1 MICPPCRD
9 CSDRRLAL
17 FEHVF
22 DTCRVTVFAD
32 PPPWWDEAPEPEPDC
47 GFGDWRWAEHAFPD
61 DDLPDPDDRF
71 LDLDVPA
78 DTDPRDDGEGSGWAV
93 PGLGADHGGREGL
106 SRASVAALHEAAASW
121 EALRLA
127 QARCYRALSGLH
139 AGDAVAQSG
148 YRSMPR
154 LLADHL
160 RVDDEETRRLHR
172 HARSLTPTLSP
183 TGTPIP
189 AQLPATAEHV
199 RAGVIGPGH
208 VEVIRTTMTRLGKV
222 PGLDPDTLAT
232 TETQL
237 AELATTHTPSALAHA
252 ATAICALLDP
262 DGAAPDDDPPP
273 DNELHY
279 LRRRDGSLAGK
290 FVYRDPAAAELLHTA
305 LNAATPPDEAAA
317 LHDLDDR
324 DTATRAGSTR
334 AGRTPAGR
342 TPVSGYG
349 PGPTPAP
356 TPHGPCPPAAP
367 RACST
372 SPPKPSPAASTST
385 TPPPTTRPAN
395 RPRRARPRRRRR
407 PATQTP
413 TSPRGPAHRRT
424 RDTDARRAHRPR
436 RAARRRRAARPHRGD
451 PRPKAG
457 NGSRCT

>member
-1 MICPPCRD
+1 MIRPPCRD
-9 CSDRRLAL
+9 CSDRRLAS

-78 DTDPRDDGEGSGWAV
+78 DTDAADAAEVGEGSGWAV

-324 DTATRAGSTR
+324 DTSDPSGQHPSGQDTGGQDTRSAGADRGRPRRPRLTDPARPPRPGHARPRLRSRHPRPRHRRPHPRQPDRR
-334 AGRTPAGR
+334 A
-342 TPVSGYG
+342 
-349 PGPTPAP
+349 
-356 TPHGPCPPAAP
+356 
-367 RACST
+367 
-372 SPPKPSPAASTST
+372 
-385 TPPPTTRPAN
+385 
-395 RPRRARPRRRRR
+395 RPRRARPRRHE
-407 PATQTP
+407 P
-413 TSPRGPAHRRT
+413 G
-424 RDTDARRAHRPR
+424 
-436 RAARRRRAARPHRGD
+436 
-451 PRPKAG
+451 
-457 NGSRCT
+457 